1 MREVIVWNDRPK
13 ADDMKKAES
22 GQGTP
27 PQGGSPPAILYV
39 DCRPEVGMERRRLAG
54 MRRYAAGRGWRV
66 ETLEHGDCSLAAL
79 REVLDRVR
87 PIGCVAECW
96 CPQTAL
102 PPVAFGDVPVV
113 HFEPPDG
120 PAWCGAS
127 GVTCDNG
134 AVARLAFQELSDG
147 NPPAYAVVSNTVD
160 RRWARE
166 RIDAFR
172 ACCRGA
178 GFDSPLAV
186 FPEADVPR
194 DTPPAK
200 SLVSWAA
207 SLPPHCAVFAVND
220 LCAHNVAKALVA
232 AGRPFPRTVTLVG
245 ADGVEPP
252 PTADR
257 TIPAMVSSVVLDHEM
272 AGYLAAKAF
281 AFAANDGLR
290 CAQNEGSRKR
300 EMEGASQMEGRASR
314 EMEGAA
320 FAVNSFG
327 GKAATL
333 HCGEAAPSFSP
344 QANPSLPPQ
353 AAAPSLQRWEDGTAV
368 FPPLLV
374 DRRQSTRGRGRREP
388 RILEA
393 MEMIRREACDGL
405 TAAALAARFPG
416 TRRLFDLR
424 FREAI
429 GHPPLDEILN
439 IRLERA
445 MELLV
450 HAESPISVI
459 SSMCGFPSE
468 WEFWHFFRKRTGVP
482 PLRFR
487 RERR

>member
-1 MREVIVWNDRPK
+1 
-13 ADDMKKAES
+13 
-22 GQGTP
+22 
-27 PQGGSPPAILYV
+27 
-39 DCRPEVGMERRRLAG
+39 
-54 MRRYAAGRGWRV
+54 
-66 ETLEHGDCSLAAL
+66 
-79 REVLDRVR
+79 
-87 PIGCVAECW
+87 
-96 CPQTAL
+96 
-102 PPVAFGDVPVV
+102 
-113 HFEPPDG
+113 
-120 PAWCGAS
+120 
-127 GVTCDNG
+127 
-134 AVARLAFQELSDG
+134 ELSDG
-147 NPPAYAVVSNTVD
+147 KPPAYSVVSNTVE

-166 RIDAFR
+166 RIDAFC

-178 GFDSPLAV
+178 GFDCPLAV

-252 PTADR
+252 QAADQ

-272 AGYLAAKAF
+272 AGYLAAKMIGEEASRR
-281 AFAANDGLR
+281 AAEEAEPQSNKENL
-290 CAQNEGSRKR
+290 
-300 EMEGASQMEGRASR
+300 RASTLSAALR
-314 EMEGAA
+314 E
-320 FAVNSFG
+320 SS
-327 GKAATL
+327 T
-333 HCGEAAPSFSP
+333 
-344 QANPSLPPQ
+344 
-353 AAAPSLQRWEDGTAV
+353 

-374 DRRQSTRGRGRREP
+374 ARRQSTRGRGRREP

-429 GHPPLDEILN
+429 GQPPLDEILN

-450 HAESPISVI
+450 HADSPISVVA
-459 SSMCGFPSE
+459 SQCGFPSE
-468 WEFWHFFRKRTGVP
+468 WEFWHFFRKRTGMP